1 VIVVRDFMKANN
13 NIKKDWLISFGIS
26 LIYILLGILSITF
39 SNELGLTWLVESV
52 FIPVLIPALA
62 IAFGDE
68 GGTWFLFALILAIEL
83 LVLSSIMFG
92 LIRLIRK
99 IRKKTPYNNVYSA

>member
-1 VIVVRDFMKANN
+1 M
-13 NIKKDWLISFGIS
+13 ISFGIS
-26 LIYILLGILSITF
+26 LIYLLLGILSITF

-68 GGTWFLFALILAIEL
+68 GGTWFLFVLILTIEFII
-83 LVLSSIMFG
+83 LSSIIFG

-99 IRKKTPYNNVYSA
+99 LRKKTPYNKKYRSFGG